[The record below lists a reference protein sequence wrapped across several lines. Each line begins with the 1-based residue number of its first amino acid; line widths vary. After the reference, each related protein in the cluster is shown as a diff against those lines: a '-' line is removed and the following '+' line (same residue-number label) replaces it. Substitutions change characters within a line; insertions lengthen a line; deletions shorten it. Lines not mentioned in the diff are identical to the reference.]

1 MRQCAVWKG
10 ARAAEVVIIEEAW
23 WSGFWMEGV
32 CCGRGIINTKQ
43 MIPVSQTA
51 NRVRKMRISNNGLL
65 VLREAIASSAS
76 IAIITTEECPNCQR
90 CLYSQWCTCSHFLW
104 LSGPHSESAPFL
116 INQDVYPLMHRD
128 EQSAWQAGSYSFL
141 TPAHTAWC
149 NGTAAPSLFL
159 LFLLPSLQACS
170 LYSFSHSLPISL
182 PSLLIFAH
190 CLSSL
195 FPFLSLTPPPPN
207 CNSLASSLSPS
218 QSLFFPEAHVSL
230 LALHTITSIHQL
242 SAYSSLATPLP
253 FLYSMTTPTTLITR
267 VSLQPPSL
275 TRHPLA
281 KSTSLRSPPPSLSAP
296 FLFSPCNR
304 CPLKFGWGCACGGE
318 GRNKR
323 MGWWW
328 W

>member
-195 FPFLSLTPPPPN
+195 FPFLSLTPPQLQFT
-207 CNSLASSLSPS
+207 SFLSFSLSI
-218 QSLFFPEAHVSL
+218 SLFPRGPCFVACITHNYFHPSIICLLLFSYPTPLSL
-230 LALHTITSIHQL
+230 LYDNPHYPDYTCFSTTSIPH
-242 SAYSSLATPLP
+242 
-253 FLYSMTTPTTLITR
+253 
-267 VSLQPPSL
+267 
-275 TRHPLA
+275 
-281 KSTSLRSPPPSLSAP
+281 PPPLS
-296 FLFSPCNR
+296 
-304 CPLKFGWGCACGGE
+304 
-318 GRNKR
+318 
-323 MGWWW
+323 
-328 W
+328 